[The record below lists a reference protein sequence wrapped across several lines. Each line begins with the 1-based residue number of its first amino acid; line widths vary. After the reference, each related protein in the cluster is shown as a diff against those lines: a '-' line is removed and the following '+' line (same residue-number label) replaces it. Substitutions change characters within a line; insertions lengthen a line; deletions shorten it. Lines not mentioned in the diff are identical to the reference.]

1 MKHQRD
7 NSTVYNMD
15 NMEFMRG
22 VEDKYYDLA
31 VVDPPYGVGMDREN
45 KSMGLHKHGIWKN
58 KKLKGYQKKD
68 WDSSIPAPEYFIELF
83 RISKNQIIW
92 GGNYFDLSPNG
103 GWVVWDKLKPDG
115 FSMSQGELAWVSCSN
130 RVLMFKYLWNGF
142 QKQVPEDRFHPTQKP
157 IALYDWIYKNYLP
170 NGGKVIDTHLGS
182 GSNRISAFK
191 RGNIIF
197 DACELDVDYFNDGN
211 DRYDEFLMKY
221 QPAELNP
228 ITKQGQTKLF

>member
-22 VEDKYYDLA
+22 VEDKYFDLA
-31 VVDPPYGVGMDREN
+31 IVDPPYGI
-45 KSMGLHKHGIWKN
+45 GIDGQKESISTN
-58 KKLKGYQKKD
+58 RFHHDFKG
-68 WDSSIPAPEYFIELF
+68 WDTAIPDKEYFIELF
-83 RISKNQIIW
+83 RVSENQIIW
-92 GGNYFDLSPNG
+92 GGNYMVENLKNSRC
-103 GWVVWDKLKPDG
+103 WLIWDKIQE
-115 FSMSQGELAWVSCSN
+115 FSGADFEMAWTSFNKSAKAFRMS
-130 RVLMFKYLWNGF
+130 RVEAYTN
-142 QKQVPEDRFHPTQKP
+142 QKKIHPTQKP
-157 IALYDWIYKNYLP
+157 VALYEWIYKNYLP